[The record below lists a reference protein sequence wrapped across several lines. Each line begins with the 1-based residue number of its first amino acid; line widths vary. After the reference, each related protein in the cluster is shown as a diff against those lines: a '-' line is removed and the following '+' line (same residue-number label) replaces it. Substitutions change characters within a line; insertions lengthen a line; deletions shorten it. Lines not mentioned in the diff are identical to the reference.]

1 VVVCSCHR
9 VSSREVADVVAEGAA
24 RVGHVVRRT
33 KAGTDCAGCL
43 PALREL
49 CEAYFSE
56 TNRAADMLSA
66 TG

>member
-1 VVVCSCHR
+1 MLICSCHR
-9 VSSREVADVVAEGAA
+9 VSDAQVAETVAAGAA

-43 PALREL
+43 PALRAL
-49 CEAYFSE
+49 CESYFR
-56 TNRAADMLSA
+56 TQDAKAGRLVA